1 MIHDPPRSAAGFLG
15 GPAQFDQFRDDDIA
29 VIALNLDDA
38 AAYRSARPAALL
50 EPRGERIDV
59 RRAKRQPR
67 HRRDPLAGPTLGLA
81 AYAHR
86 AYRGSARSALRTH
99 AFPHRT
105 TTIWAQS
112 TGSGGIDDS
121 RAHLPIMPLR
131 TAGGGGVMLL
141 AGKVEWAHEQ
151 TQNILGRK

>member
-50 EPRGERIDV
+50 EPSGERIDV

-81 AYAHR
+81 AYAHGAHRGR
-86 AYRGSARSALRTH
+86 ARRSLRTH
-99 AFPHRT
+99 AFPRRT
-105 TTIWAQS
+105 TAVWAQS
-112 TGSGGIDDS
+112 TEPGGIDDS
-121 RAHLPIMPLR
+121 RAHVRIMPLR
-131 TAGGGGVMLL
+131 TPGCGGVML
-141 AGKVEWAHEQ
+141 AVGEVECAH
-151 TQNILGRK
+151 